1 VRISVRAR
9 RRITGLSV
17 AVSFGCLLAAVAVPA
32 VRHRALAGGWLICAS
47 ATVSIVA
54 GLAYLR
60 STRRRP

>member
-1 VRISVRAR
+1 MRISVRVR

-17 AVSFGCLLAAVAVPA
+17 GVSFLCLLAAVTVPA

-60 STRRRP
+60 ITRSRP